1 MTSSPKNLRTSLV
14 QPFTLALSL
23 LLLST
28 LPGSG
33 QAIYK
38 QMRAFGFLELSGNHP
53 EAPLTE
59 GTNGLLYGLTL
70 DGGQAR
76 LGTIFRMKKD
86 GSEFVFL
93 KHFTG
98 TNGDGRNPG

>member
-1 MTSSPKNLRTSLV
+1 MKSSCKNLRTSLV
-14 QPFTLALSL
+14 QPLTVAMSL
-23 LLLST
+23 WLLTT

-38 QMRAFGFLELSGNHP
+38 QLKIFSFLEFSGNHP

-98 TNGDGRNPG
+98 TNG